1 MGAINNAFNRVGLS
15 VLSLASATAKYRS
28 KRNEEGKNR
37 AKLNYSTAA
46 TIKKQNNVLTK
57 NQSESPKSYFDINSV
72 LSSEIARQK
81 LEEKKALEQLVQ
93 ERAKATSSGEE
104 AGVKETVEAKK
115 PVQRFG
121 ELAGVEEAPAPDQK
135 ALEKME
141 EEKTKAT
148 SFGELPTVST
158 ENSET
163 KIPVDEDVKKLQEV
177 KANIEKRNM
186 PETAKVEEPTED
198 RYDWH
203 NYADKFY
210 DGIGYGAA
218 EEKVKEKYGKTVS
231 ELYDEETPI
240 REKLEQLKSIIDLEK
255 YRPTEE
261 EIGQYH
267 YQNVAWDRL
276 YRDYPEYEELDK
288 QIREKTDIANEAF
301 RMREKLAEDSNSLT
315 LEDFGFSKEEQDEWA
330 ELDKKKSWDKR
341 SKNYARWEELENKRV
356 HAISAKKD
364 VINSYD
370 TYRYEY
376 KEKQEFNDRIEEFY
390 KVWET
395 KAKPKFNDY
404 RGKKLPP
411 KVQEAYDRIDN
422 KNLTYDSWLIDLDTV
437 NTYYKKQV
445 MKKNKKENN

>member
-1 MGAINNAFNRVGLS
+1 MGAINDAFNKASLN

-57 NQSESPKSYFDINSV
+57 NQSESPKSYFDINSI
-72 LSSEIARQK
+72 LSHEIDEQK
-81 LEEKKALEQLVQ
+81 IATKKALEQLTQ
-93 ERAKATSSGEE
+93 ERA
-104 AGVKETVEAKK
+104 
-115 PVQRFG
+115 
-121 ELAGVEEAPAPDQK
+121 
-135 ALEKME
+135 
-141 EEKTKAT
+141 KAT

-198 RYDWH
+198 RFDWH
-203 NYADKFY
+203 NYADKFH
-210 DGIGYGAA
+210 DGIGYEAA

-231 ELYDEETPI
+231 ELYGEGTSI

-255 YRPTEE
+255 YRPIGEE
-261 EIGQYH
+261 ALQYH
-267 YQNVAWDRL
+267 QNIAWDRL
-276 YRDYPEYEELDK
+276 YKDYPEYKELEK
-288 QIREKTDIANEAF
+288 QIGEKTDIANEAF
-301 RMREKLAEDSNSLT
+301 KMRQNLAEDSNSLT

-330 ELDKKKSWDKR
+330 ELDKKSWNKN
-341 SKNYARWEELENKRV
+341 SKNYARWAELEDKRV
-356 HAISAKKD
+356 YAASAKKD
-364 VINSYD
+364 VVNSYYKD
-370 TYRYEY
+370 
-376 KEKQEFNDRIEEFY
+376 KEKQEFNDRSEELY

-395 KAKPKFNDY
+395 KSKPKFNEY

-422 KNLTYDSWLIDLDTV
+422 KNLTYDTWRDDLNTL
-437 NTYYKKQV
+437 NTYFQKQV

>member
-1 MGAINNAFNRVGLS
+1 MGAINNAFNKAGLS
-15 VLSLASATAKYRS
+15 ILSLASATAKYRAR
-28 KRNEEGKNR
+28 RNEEGKNR

-57 NQSESPKSYFDINSV
+57 NQSEPPKSYFDINSI
-72 LSSEIARQK
+72 LSHEIDEQK
-81 LEEKKALEQLVQ
+81 IAAKKALEQLVQ
-93 ERAKATSSGEE
+93 ERAKATSFDEL
-104 AGVKETVEAKK
+104 AGVEKTFKQADAPTEKEVVEAKK
-115 PVQRFG
+115 PVQ
-121 ELAGVEEAPAPDQK
+121 
-135 ALEKME
+135 
-141 EEKTKAT
+141 
-148 SFGELPTVST
+148 SSGELPTVST
-158 ENSET
+158 ENTET

-177 KANIEKRNM
+177 KATIEKRNI

-210 DGIGYGAA
+210 DGIGYEAA

-231 ELYDEETPI
+231 ELYDEEKPI
-240 REKLEQLKSIIDLEK
+240 KEKLEQLKSIIDFEK

-261 EIGQYH
+261 DIGQYH
-267 YQNVAWDRL
+267 YQNIVWDRL
-276 YRDYPEYEELDK
+276 YEDYPEYEELEK
-288 QIREKTDIANEAF
+288 QIGEKTDIANEAY

-315 LEDFGFSKEEQDEWA
+315 LEDFGFSKEEQDEWT
-330 ELDKKKSWDKR
+330 ELGKKSLNKK
-341 SKNYARWEELENKRV
+341 SKNYARWDELEKKRV
-356 HAISAKKD
+356 HAVSARND

-376 KEKQEFNDRIEEFY
+376 KEKQEFNKQSEWVY

-395 KAKPKFNDY
+395 KGKQKFNEY

-411 KVQEAYDRIDN
+411 KVKEAYDRIDN
-422 KNLTYDSWLIDLDTV
+422 KNLTYETWRDDMKTV
-437 NTYYKKQV
+437 NNYYQKQV

>member
-1 MGAINNAFNRVGLS
+1 MGAINDAFNKAGWS

-57 NQSESPKSYFDINSV
+57 NQSESPKSYFDINSI
-72 LSSEIARQK
+72 LSHEIDEQK
-81 LEEKKALEQLVQ
+81 IAMQKGLEQLAQ
-93 ERAKATSSGEE
+93 ERAKKPVQRSGEL
-104 AGVKETVEAKK
+104 AGVEETSKQADTPTEKEVVEAKK
-115 PVQRFG
+115 PVQ
-121 ELAGVEEAPAPDQK
+121 
-135 ALEKME
+135 
-141 EEKTKAT
+141 

-158 ENSET
+158 ENTET
-163 KIPVDEDVKKLQEV
+163 KIQVDEDVKKLQEV

-210 DGIGYGAA
+210 DGISYEAA

-231 ELYDEETPI
+231 ELYDEGTPI
-240 REKLEQLKSIIDLEK
+240 KEKLEQLKSIIDLEK
-255 YRPTEE
+255 YRPTED

-267 YQNVAWDRL
+267 YQNVVWDRL
-276 YRDYPEYEELDK
+276 YKDYPEYKELEK
-288 QIREKTDIANEAF
+288 QLGEKTVIANEAF
-301 RMREKLAEDSNSLT
+301 EMRDELVRDSNSLT
-315 LEDFGFSKEEQDEWA
+315 LEDFGFSKEEQDELA
-330 ELDKKKSWDKR
+330 ELDKKKSWNKK
-341 SKNYARWEELENKRV
+341 SKNYARWDELEKKRV
-356 HAISAKKD
+356 SAASAKKN
-364 VINSYD
+364 VIDSY
-370 TYRYEY
+370 Y
-376 KEKQEFNDRIEEFY
+376 KDKKDKKSKQYFNDKIEEFY

-395 KAKPKFNDY
+395 KSKPKFNEY

-437 NTYYKKQV
+437 NTYFQKQWK
-445 MKKNKKENN
+445 KKNKKENN

>member
-1 MGAINNAFNRVGLS
+1 MGTINDAFNKAGWS
-15 VLSLASATAKYRS
+15 VLSLASATAKYRAR
-28 KRNEEGKNR
+28 RNEEGKNR

-57 NQSESPKSYFDINSV
+57 NQSESPKSYFDINSI
-72 LSSEIARQK
+72 LSHEIDEQK
-81 LEEKKALEQLVQ
+81 IATQKALEQLAQ
-93 ERAKATSSGEE
+93 ERAKATSFGKL
-104 AGVKETVEAKK
+104 AGVEETSKQADAPTEKEVVEAKK
-115 PVQRFG
+115 PVQ
-121 ELAGVEEAPAPDQK
+121 
-135 ALEKME
+135 
-141 EEKTKAT
+141 

-158 ENSET
+158 ENTET

-210 DGIGYGAA
+210 DGIGYEAA

-231 ELYDEETPI
+231 ELYDEKKPI
-240 REKLEQLKSIIDLEK
+240 QEKLEQLKSIIDLEK
-255 YRPTEE
+255 YRPTGE

-267 YQNVAWDRL
+267 YQNVAWYRL
-276 YRDYPEYEELDK
+276 YEDYPEYKELKK
-288 QIREKTDIANEAF
+288 QLGEKTEIANEAYE
-301 RMREKLAEDSNSLT
+301 MRAKLAEDSNSLT

-330 ELDKKKSWDKR
+330 ELDKKSLNKN
-341 SKNYARWEELENKRV
+341 SKNYARWNELEKKR
-356 HAISAKKD
+356 AAAASAQND
-364 VINSYD
+364 VINSYYTD
-370 TYRYEY
+370 RYEY
-376 KEKQEFNDRIEEFY
+376 REKQEFNNRSEELY

-395 KAKPKFNDY
+395 KLRSKFNEY

-411 KVQEAYDRIDN
+411 KVKEAYDKIDN
-422 KNLTYDSWLIDLDTV
+422 KNLTYDTWRDDLNTI
-437 NTYYKKQV
+437 NTYYQKQV